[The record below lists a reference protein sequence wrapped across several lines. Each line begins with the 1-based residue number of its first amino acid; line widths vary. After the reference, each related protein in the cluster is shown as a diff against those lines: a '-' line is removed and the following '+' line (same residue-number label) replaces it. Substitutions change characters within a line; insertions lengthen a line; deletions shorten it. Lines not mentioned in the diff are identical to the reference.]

1 MYRTK
6 NLDIV
11 IATIVAVLGGLAA
24 AKHLPGQIT
33 IPLGVGLFF
42 APGYLWSEAILSH
55 RIPGF
60 ERAMFSAGM
69 ALIFPILGGFLFYG
83 LHIPLK
89 QTAWIGLLVVL
100 TLLGVVATAIQ
111 RLREVP
117 DDQGQWQGRGQQPRG
132 GQQPPRQG
140 GSVALNS
147 FVYGL
152 AAVVAIG
159 AIGYSVNSAE
169 AQKFSG
175 YTALSMTP
183 VVNNPLAQ
191 NLALLSNNIA
201 AQQQAALAENDLQGK
216 ATQAH
221 LVVTNHQGT
230 PEQYQLKLLKNA
242 KSIGSWPITLNDGQ
256 SWQKTIAWSNFGDAK
271 PYALIA
277 DLYQLPNTSTPI
289 RFVNN
294 GVCAPAANLKALP
307 AALKVED
314 PCGGKK

>member
-140 GSVALNS
+140 GSVAVNS

-159 AIGYSVNSAE
+159 AIGYSVKSAE
-169 AQKFSG
+169 TQKFPG

-183 VVNNPLAQ
+183 VVDNPLAQ

-242 KSIGSWPITLNDGQ
+242 KGIGNWSITLNDGQ

-294 GVCAPAANLKALP
+294 GVCSPAANLKALP
-307 AALKVED
+307 AALRAED